1 METVIPDSDEMTSS
15 QQPHPPSLIGRSI
28 SLDCASRLRTS
39 DWDLFVPPKKSSI
52 SSPDTIERALQT
64 ICQFIDESQIIVEE
78 KKSFV
83 LQDPAADTWGS
94 WANKAISF
102 NTKKDGAA
110 VVPVEMN
117 KESPGER
124 PNWIRTIIG
133 LRRGVFKRCPCGIG
147 PAHYKGRLGDYIATV
162 TRDEYKCLE
171 GYCSCEI
178 PTRSDWQDE
187 LYATEKKREIVEF
200 FKPELEVDLQH
211 REEEIKEYLNGE
223 AGLYPK
229 GFSLMKREYEDSKPD
244 NANKKPRIQSPLLR
258 PKSSQSHLSTNEVQI
273 PFNAEESETFDGLCT
288 FSPNATGAESP
299 TSTPTE
305 SGTMKEPSTGSA
317 IMPSPGAST
326 SLTQDSVIPERPPT
340 PVSTAGCRIKRT
352 PKERQEGS
360 KFISDYVGQGYSYD
374 QIREPYRHEFG
385 IWRSSTAL
393 YNHSLNRKRYGG
405 GKSYIEILFDPVRE

>member
-15 QQPHPPSLIGRSI
+15 QQPHPQSINGRSI
-28 SLDCASRLRTS
+28 SLDCAPRLRTC
-39 DWDLFVPPKKSSI
+39 DWDLFAPPKESSI

-83 LQDPAADTWGS
+83 LQDPVADTWGS

-102 NTKKDGAA
+102 NTKKDGPA
-110 VVPVEMN
+110 VVPVGIN
-117 KESPGER
+117 KENPGER
-124 PNWIRTIIG
+124 PNWIQTIIG
-133 LRRGVFKRCPCGIG
+133 LRRGIFKRCPCGIG

-178 PTRSDWQDE
+178 PTHTDWQDE

-200 FKPELEVDLQH
+200 FKPALEKFLELEVDLQH

-258 PKSSQSHLSTNEVQI
+258 PKSSQSHLSTNELPI
-273 PFNAEESETFDGLCT
+273 PFRVEESETFDGLCT

-299 TSTPTE
+299 GSTPTE
-305 SGTMKEPSTGSA
+305 SGTTKEPSTGSA
-317 IMPSPGAST
+317 IVASPGAST
-326 SLTQDSVIPERPPT
+326 ALPQDSGVPNRPP
-340 PVSTAGCRIKRT
+340 PPQSRLPGAAL
-352 PKERQEGS
+352 
-360 KFISDYVGQGYSYD
+360 
-374 QIREPYRHEFG
+374 RELRRRDRRLP
-385 IWRSSTAL
+385 SSLPTT
-393 YNHSLNRKRYGG
+393 
-405 GKSYIEILFDPVRE
+405 